1 MSIFDK
7 DVLKGWFGMHW
18 AKMLLTT
25 ACLVFGYLSYY
36 MKDEIKDYVFPPQEV
51 SQTGKPKDF
60 SLPTSVS
67 AEDQSVIKVDMKQ
80 MLRKSDLVGALF
92 LFEFAPEGNQLLYQ
106 GRALVTQA
114 NNADKD
120 LATRYNQNWIPMPSD
135 VEQMGHILKGEKF
148 WRNINDVSAE
158 AGDKKFTIENLR
170 LVKQDGYQYVV
181 SVPVISGDLTV
192 RGYLSAYLVDIP
204 TNTEFDALVEDLEY
218 QANEFSR
225 YL

>member
-36 MKDEIKDYVFPPQEV
+36 MKDEIKDYVFPPHEA

-67 AEDQSVIKVDMKQ
+67 AEDQSVIKVDLKQ
-80 MLRKSDLVGALF
+80 MLRQHDIIGALF
-92 LFEFAPEGNQLLYQ
+92 VHEFAPEGNQLLYQ
-106 GRALVTQA
+106 GRALVTQV
-114 NNADKD
+114 NHSGKD
-120 LATRYNQNWIPMPSD
+120 LAERYNKRWIPMPSD
-135 VEQMGHILKGEKF
+135 VEQMGHILKGQKF
-148 WRNINDVSAE
+148 WRDLNDVDISTNGE
-158 AGDKKFTIENLR
+158 RFTIENMR
-170 LVKQDGYQYVV
+170 LVKQDGYEYTV
-181 SVPVISGDLTV
+181 SVPIVNNELQV
-192 RGYLSAYLVDIP
+192 RGYIQAYL
-204 TNTEFDALVEDLEY
+204 TEVPSNKDFDAIVEDLEY